1 MKQFVLEL
9 ARKVSEIEN
18 EKKLLS
24 QQMKDTLEEYTD
36 KLDVTAF
43 KAALRIAKIKSTYRG
58 SDDELENILEAL
70 NVSID

>member
-9 ARKVSEIEN
+9 ARKVHEIEN

-24 QQMKDTLEEYTD
+24 QQMKDTLEEYAD

-43 KAALRIAKIKSTYRG
+43 KAALRIAKIKSTYKG

>member
-9 ARKVSEIEN
+9 AQKVSEIEN